1 MSVRAAKRVS
11 TVCAL
16 EYLSFSAK
24 SNSIAMNVPSAP
36 ASSLGKQNYD
46 RPAFKLKTI
55 RPFSIPPPSLSL
67 ILVFFSLSF
76 FFFCNNVKKY
86 TPDRSILR
94 TFVRSFGAREPSCG
108 IIREL
113 MIFITELLK
122 WQVKVNT
129 MDFLSLN
136 VILRIKLLNLK
147 VIQLFELKRESRGET
162 RMIRKLVSDRYL
174 AICY

>member
-1 MSVRAAKRVS
+1 MCARVSVRAAKRVS

-55 RPFSIPPPSLSL
+55 RPFSIPPP
-67 ILVFFSLSF
+67 
-76 FFFCNNVKKY
+76 
-86 TPDRSILR
+86 
-94 TFVRSFGAREPSCG
+94 FVRSFGAREPSCG

-136 VILRIKLLNLK
+136 IATYQIIK
-147 VIQLFELKRESRGET
+147 S
-162 RMIRKLVSDRYL
+162 
-174 AICY
+174 